1 MKTFNKLFAALM
13 FCLAFVVTGPKSHAQ
28 QVDPS
33 YQIAWPSG
41 CTATG
46 APYVPGTNTCVPFSG
61 VVTNPTGSQSVVQ
74 PSTSLPLTV
83 NYASFGIVNGIPQA
97 DLFCGNGTVGGVTQ
111 PACSADMCVKL
122 RAANLYAVQN
132 GVRQVDATHFYGTQ
146 ACSVDPI
153 TSVATAGTTAH
164 LTDNFGAVHIQSAVQ
179 WTINN
184 SGVTLHGLD
193 PQMTQLEYTGASVA
207 QAVLKTYSGSSTV
220 LYNVNISGMFFYGDV
235 SNATY
240 GFLSEDTAHSRFDN
254 VYAWGIVTCGIE
266 TWGDV
271 TDTFINDRTSQED
284 AAILGIA
291 NSSHTVP
298 TNGICLDI
306 DPNSPSFQTT
316 NSTFIDVAAE
326 YVTGAGWLIANAQTV
341 TFSSG
346 TSEGNGTGIYVSGSN
361 SKFNTFIGSDIEANT
376 ANTTGVDVNDVGSLN
391 VYINLIAT
399 SVCTG
404 SCTNSVL
411 LTGSGIQQ
419 LITGGFLRTGA
430 SGLGYNDFNQ
440 GAVATTATTGA
451 DGAPPAQVGGYLVFT
466 VKGVNV
472 KIPYYNN

>member
-1 MKTFNKLFAALM
+1 MSLLRKILVPFM
-13 FCLAFVVTGPKSHAQ
+13 FCLAASVAGHAQ
-28 QVDPS
+28 QIDPS
-33 YQIAWPSG
+33 YQISWPS
-41 CTATG
+41 CSALQVYSPATNICEPVVLAASSG
-46 APYVPGTNTCVPFSG
+46 AQA
-61 VVTNPTGSQSVVQ
+61 VTQ
-74 PSTSLPLTV
+74 PSVSSPLSV
-83 NYASFGIVNGIPQA
+83 NYLSRAFENGIPQA
-97 DLFCGNGTVGGVTQ
+97 DAFCGLGTIGGVST
-111 PACSADMCVKL
+111 PSCSADMCVKL
-122 RAANLYAVQN
+122 RAANLYAVGN
-132 GVRQVDATHFYGTQ
+132 SIYQVDATHFSGTQ

-153 TSVATAGTTAH
+153 NSVATAGTTAH
-164 LTDNFGAVHIQSAVQ
+164 LIDNFGAVHIQSAVQ

-193 PQMTQLEYTGASVA
+193 PQMTQLEYVGGSTV
-207 QAVLKTYSGSSTV
+207 QAVLKTYSGSSSV
-220 LYNVNISGMFFYGDV
+220 LYNVNISGMFLYGDV

-291 NSSHTVP
+291 NASHTVP
-298 TNGICLDI
+298 TSGICLDI

-341 TFSSG
+341 TFTSG
-346 TSEGNGTGIYVSGSN
+346 TSESNGSGIAVTGSN
-361 SKFNTFIGSDIEANT
+361 SKFNTFIGSDIEGNT
-376 ANTTGVDVNDVGSLN
+376 ANVTGVDVNDNGSLN
-391 VYINLIAT
+391 TYINLLAT
-399 SVCTG
+399 SPCTG

-419 LITGGFLRTGA
+419 LIIGGFQRTG
-430 SGLGYNDFNQ
+430 SQGLGYNALNQ
-440 GAVATTATTGA
+440 GAVASSATSGSSGALPTT
-451 DGAPPAQVGGYLVFT
+451 PAGYWVVT
-466 VKGVNV
+466 IKGTNY